1 MSLHILSY
9 LFLIHSEFCHFH
21 VHTNILTY
29 VSFLSTHYGTYLLNH
44 ACSPWKE
51 VQINYL
57 KGLQTSDLRVR
68 RARYPHSNEMF
79 LAYQVVAATPSKKQ
93 YLSQPLILDL
103 DQVYHKQQLLQTYG
117 SDADFV
123 KGDLLGF
130 VEITQRAYGLGD
142 AVVSEDDD
150 NDDDNN
156 LTIMRPILTNL
167 AVRQDAR
174 TSGIGSKLL
183 NACEQHIVRQ
193 WNMKECVLE
202 VEDYNTSARDW
213 YQNRGYQVLFS
224 DPAAKRYDVS
234 GVVLKKVRG
243 QRDVLRK
250 VLTLQQAQKAD
261 STSAEAL
268 SVGNALKLF
277 TQQLRETVGAI

>member
-1 MSLHILSY
+1 MYIRTYSHTYPFY
-9 LFLIHSEFCHFH
+9 LLI
-21 VHTNILTY
+21 
-29 VSFLSTHYGTYLLNH
+29 TYLLNH
-44 ACSPWKE
+44 ASSPWKE

-142 AVVSEDDD
+142 AVASEDND
-150 NDDDNN
+150 NDDDDNN

-202 VEDYNTSARDW
+202 VEDYNTSARNW